1 MPETSGTP
9 DTPARQPAQR
19 PKMTSRERGR
29 RNAAIVAARRAN
41 LPWKTIADQ
50 FGMTVRGVEKVFVMW
65 EASAPQDGIEV
76 DPFGDLLAGLTVGL
90 ERLLLEG
97 LTAPSDASRV
107 GALKGY
113 VDTLMLRYYVARD
126 AGLAPSH
133 PAAPKL
139 NDEMQMLFREFAEI
153 LRRHDVS
160 EGAMADLLALA
171 QTQMGQWPAT
181 TRRTLPKAA

>member
-1 MPETSGTP
+1 MPDDHG
-9 DTPARQPAQR
+9 TPARQPAQR
-19 PKMTSRERGR
+19 PRMTSRERGR

-50 FGMTVRGVEKVFVMW
+50 FGLTVRGAEKIVKMW
-65 EASAPQDGIEV
+65 EVSAPATVEDP
-76 DPFGDLLAGLTVGL
+76 DPFADMLAGLGVAL

-113 VDTLMLRYYVARD
+113 VETLMLRYCVERD
-126 AGLAPSH
+126 AGRVPYH

-139 NDEMQMLFREFAEI
+139 NDDVQLLFREFAD
-153 LRRHDVS
+153 LMRRRGVGDDV
-160 EGAMADLLALA
+160 LLEMLELA
-171 QTQMGQWPAT
+171 QSRTGQWTAPA
-181 TRRTLPKAA
+181 RRVLPSAA